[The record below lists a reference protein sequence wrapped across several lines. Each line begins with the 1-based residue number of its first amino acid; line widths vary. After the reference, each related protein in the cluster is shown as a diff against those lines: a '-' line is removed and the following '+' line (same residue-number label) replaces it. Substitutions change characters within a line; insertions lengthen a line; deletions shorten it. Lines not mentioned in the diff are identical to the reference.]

1 MTSLILTGGVIS
13 TKMLSLSIYGHKKR
27 SPKGCNSLQS
37 FIFCGYLVVMT
48 YLRGCQLVRIF
59 FQPERTETAF
69 NLRELRLI
77 VASID
82 FVRTKAVIKL
92 LIFLMTVI
100 IELLWILCLHGLIFR
115 ISFFQKPAVSDFV
128 INCTLPFQVRFISS
142 YNIPDL
148 KSHSFNG

>member
-1 MTSLILTGGVIS
+1 
-13 TKMLSLSIYGHKKR
+13 MLSLSLLGHKKR
-27 SPKGCNSLQS
+27 SSKGCIRLRN
-37 FIFCGYLVVMT
+37 FIFCGYSVVMT
-48 YLRGCQLVRIF
+48 YLRCFQLMRIF
-59 FQPERTETAF
+59 FQPERIARVF

-82 FVRTKAVIKL
+82 FVGTKAVIKL

>member
-1 MTSLILTGGVIS
+1 
-13 TKMLSLSIYGHKKR
+13 
-27 SPKGCNSLQS
+27 
-37 FIFCGYLVVMT
+37 MT
-48 YLRGCQLVRIF
+48 YLRGFQLVRIF
-59 FQPERTETAF
+59 FQPERIARVF

-82 FVRTKAVIKL
+82 FVGTKAVIKL

-100 IELLWILCLHGLIFR
+100 IELLWILCLHGLIFK

-148 KSHSFNG
+148 KSHSFNGGDKLFIDQLTLKAYNSFTLFKINFC